1 MIPAGSIDAQSLLP
15 LLGLGLVS
23 GLMIGCIGIGG
34 VILVPALAFAGGV
47 PIHSAIA
54 AAMAGFLLTGAIGT
68 LVFARNRS
76 IRWDLSGA
84 LWLGAMPAALAGAL
98 AASVAPS
105 RWLEAVIGA
114 TTLLSGA
121 HSLLQGAGDRK
132 EDGHTAKPA
141 ALALI
146 GAITGFL
153 SALSG
158 TGGPLVLVP
167 ILMWLGMP
175 VLMVIGLAQAI
186 QLPIA
191 VLATAG
197 NLYAGTVDLA
207 LGAILGVG
215 LSVGTWAGAKLAHV
229 LPRQVLRRFVSVV
242 LLAVGVFILIR
253 FARR

>member
-1 MIPAGSIDAQSLLP
+1 MMTAESLMP
-15 LLGLGLVS
+15 LLALGLVS

-34 VILVPALAFAGGV
+34 VILVPVLAFVGGV

-54 AAMAGFLLTGAIGT
+54 AAMAGYLLTGAIGT
-68 LVFARNRS
+68 LIFARNKS

-84 LWLGAMPAALAGAL
+84 LWLGSMPAALAGAL

-105 RWLEAVIGA
+105 RLLEAVIGA

-121 HSLLQGAGDRK
+121 HSLLQKTDENKGD
-132 EDGHTAKPA
+132 TNSASPA
-141 ALALI
+141 ALAVI
-146 GAITGFL
+146 GAVTGFL

-167 ILMWLGMP
+167 VLMWLGMP

-197 NLYAGTVDLA
+197 NLYAGTVDLW
-207 LGAILGVG
+207 LGAILGFG
-215 LSVGTWAGAKLAHV
+215 LSVGTWLGARLAHA
-229 LPRQVLRRFVSVV
+229 LPRQVLRRFVSFV
-242 LLAVGVFILIR
+242 LLAVGLFILIR
-253 FARR
+253 FARHQLVA